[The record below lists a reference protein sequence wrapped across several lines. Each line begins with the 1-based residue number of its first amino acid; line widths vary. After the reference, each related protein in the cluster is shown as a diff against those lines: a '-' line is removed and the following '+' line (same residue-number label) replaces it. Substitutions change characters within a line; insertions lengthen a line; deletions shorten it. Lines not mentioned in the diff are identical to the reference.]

1 MTPDEEMLT
10 AGFWAAFPFELS
22 SLDALCVGNTKRER
36 KLSLPFL
43 PGVVS
48 PPDSNREPA
57 DKEVASSAFSARLAQ
72 TPM

>member
-1 MTPDEEMLT
+1 MTQRL
-10 AGFWAAFPFELS
+10 
-22 SLDALCVGNTKRER
+22 LDALCVEEQKRER

-57 DKEVASSAFSARLAQ
+57 D
-72 TPM
+72 